1 MADITNKN
9 ITVPGVNSTT
19 NFIKQYAFML
29 DMTTNAE
36 IAEVGTHDLA
46 KLPAGEAL
54 VGLKI
59 VVIDKAASGGAA
71 TAQFKVN
78 GSAVN
83 TSAIALASLADGF
96 THNFNVAGIAAYGE
110 NTLQLTV
117 AGAAYTGGK
126 FLVVAETLPAEMF
139 VTAG

>member
-9 ITVPGVNSTT
+9 ITVPGVNSAT
-19 NFIKQYAFML
+19 NFIKQYALLL
-29 DMTTNAE
+29 DMNTMSE
-36 IAEVGTHDLA
+36 IAETGTHDIF
-46 KLPAGEAL
+46 KFPEGEAL
-54 VGLKI
+54 MGLKV
-59 VVIDKAASGGAA
+59 VVIEKAASGGAA

-83 TSAIALASLADGF
+83 TTAIALSALAEGF
-96 THNFNVAGIAAYGE
+96 THNLNAAGIAAYGE

-117 AGAAYTGGK
+117 GGAAYTGGK

>member
-19 NFIKQYAFML
+19 NFVKQYALLL
-29 DMTTNAE
+29 DMNTMSE
-36 IAEVGTHDLA
+36 IAETGTHDIFA
-46 KLPAGEAL
+46 LPPGEAL

-59 VVIDKAASGGAA
+59 VVIEKATSGGSA

-83 TSAIALASLADGF
+83 TTALALAALADGF
-96 THNFNVAGIAAYGE
+96 THNLNVAGIAAYGE
-110 NTLQLTV
+110 NKIQLTV
-117 AGAAYTGGK
+117 GSAAYTGGK